1 MRDYP
6 LQPSIPKLAPL
17 SQLATPPLRLGMTQW
32 SHNAWQRKF
41 YPSGTKSGER
51 LARYAE
57 VFNTVEGNTTFYASP
72 SHATVANWKAAT
84 SDAFRFTFKFPQPIT
99 HQMMLRHSDAMVSEF
114 ITLMQPL
121 HERIGLWKIQLP
133 AAFGP
138 QSLPD
143 LKRFLTA
150 MPTAY
155 NVGVEVRHPAFF
167 AKGDDERA
175 FNSLLMEYNADRIIM
190 DSRPVFAV
198 PADTD
203 ALLDAQQKKPA
214 VPVHAIST
222 SNTPMVR
229 FIGDPT
235 LERNDAF
242 FANWQKKIPQWIE
255 EGKTPYLMIHTANND
270 QAPELAAHFYD
281 LLTQQIALPPLAPL
295 FPEDISS
302 QISLL

>member
-1 MRDYP
+1 MLTTP
-6 LQPSIPKLAPL
+6 LH
-17 SQLATPPLRLGMTQW
+17 QLTTPPLRLGLTQW
-32 SHNAWQRKF
+32 SHNTWQRKF

-84 SDAFRFTFKFPQPIT
+84 TDAFEFTFKLPQAVT
-99 HQMMLRHSDAMVSEF
+99 HQLMLRHSDEMVSEF
-114 ITLMQPL
+114 ISLMAPL
-121 HERIGLWKIQLP
+121 HSRIGLWKIQLP
-133 AAFGP
+133 SAFGP
-138 QSLPD
+138 ESLPD
-143 LKRFLTA
+143 LQKFLNG
-150 MPTAY
+150 MPASF
-155 NVGVEVRHPAFF
+155 NIGVEVRHPAFF
-167 AKGDDERA
+167 AKGEEERA
-175 FNSLLMEYNADRIIM
+175 LNGMLLERGADRIIM

-198 PADTD
+198 PPDTD
-203 ALLDAQQKKPA
+203 ALLDAQQKKPH

-222 SNTPMVR
+222 ANTPMVR

-242 FANWQKKIPQWIE
+242 FANWQKKIPQWIG

-281 LLTQQIALPPLAPL
+281 LLSKQIALPPLAPL
-295 FPEDISS
+295 LPEDNSS
-302 QISLL
+302 QMSLL

>member
-6 LQPSIPKLAPL
+6 LPPSISKLALL
-17 SQLATPPLRLGMTQW
+17 SELATPPLRLGMTQW
-32 SHNAWQRKF
+32 SHNGWQRKF

-51 LARYAE
+51 LARYAQ

-150 MPTAY
+150 MPTSY

-167 AKGDDERA
+167 AKGDEERA
-175 FNSLLMEYNADRIIM
+175 LNSLLIEHGANRIIM

-203 ALLDAQQKKPA
+203 ALLDAQQKKPR
-214 VPVHAIST
+214 VPVHAIAT
-222 SNTPMVR
+222 SDTPMVR

-235 LERNDAF
+235 LERNDVF

-270 QAPELAAHFYD
+270 DAPQLAEHFYHQ
-281 LLTQQIALPPLAPL
+281 LQKKILLPPLAQL
-295 FPEDISS
+295 SPEDTSS
-302 QISLL
+302 QIALL